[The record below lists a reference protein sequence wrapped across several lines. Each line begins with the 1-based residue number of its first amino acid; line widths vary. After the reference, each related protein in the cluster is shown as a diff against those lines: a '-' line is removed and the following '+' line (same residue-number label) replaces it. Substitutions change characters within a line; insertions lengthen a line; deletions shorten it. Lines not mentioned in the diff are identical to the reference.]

1 MSRICYYLSHGFGEW
16 TSISKDD
23 KSILELSFTPA
34 KDGYIKLKDTVY
46 RVRSGELSIPIY
58 QLSDGSY
65 ELRLDTDGEG
75 FALEGFTKCGD
86 LITMNKTAESTLR
99 ALLAKNRKNDE
110 RLRDL
115 EEKISILIKRTEGHH
130 IFN

>member
-1 MSRICYYLSHGFGEW
+1 MSRICYYLSHGSGEW
-16 TSISKDD
+16 TSISKGDQNTLD
-23 KSILELSFTPA
+23 LSFTPA

-46 RVRSGELSIPIY
+46 RVRSGELSIPMD
-58 QLSDGSY
+58 QLIDGSY

-99 ALLAKNRKNDE
+99 ARFL
-110 RLRDL
+110 
-115 EEKISILIKRTEGHH
+115 
-130 IFN
+130 